1 MFVPFMF
8 PLWRKKKERKKSR
21 TIIFFL
27 SIRMWSVSVQ
37 GNPSLGLWIPHRGF
51 QIPGTGFQ
59 PLTVELQFRIPNPRI
74 PDFTS
79 KHFLDSRIQ
88 IPFYG
93 VSVAN
98 KLTKNLF
105 ISLSLIIHLFI
116 LSFCKK
122 VGLALGILTTKT
134 IFTQLN
140 AASII
145 RFSPFLICPMQR
157 LFQITFLTSLNH
169 SVNHL

>member
-1 MFVPFMF
+1 MCSEFKKGILVLQVPCFSHSCF
-8 PLWRKKKERKKSR
+8 LCDEKKRKKEI
-21 TIIFFL
+21 TDNNFFL
-27 SIRMWSVSVQ
+27 SIRIWSVIVQ

-51 QIPGTGFQ
+51 QIPGTGFR

-116 LSFCKK
+116 KFLQKSRTSTWYANYKDC
-122 VGLALGILTTKT
+122 IY
-134 IFTQLN
+134 
-140 AASII
+140 SIK
-145 RFSPFLICPMQR
+145 RY
-157 LFQITFLTSLNH
+157 
-169 SVNHL
+169 VDY

>member
-1 MFVPFMF
+1 MKCKCT
-8 PLWRKKKERKKSR
+8 RKSKSW
-21 TIIFFL
+21 TL
-27 SIRMWSVSVQ
+27 DST
-37 GNPSLGLWIPHRGF
+37 PYRGF
-51 QIPGTGFQ
+51 QIPGTGFR

-116 LSFCKK
+116 KFLQKSRTSTWYANYKDC
-122 VGLALGILTTKT
+122 IY
-134 IFTQLN
+134 
-140 AASII
+140 SIK
-145 RFSPFLICPMQR
+145 RC
-157 LFQITFLTSLNH
+157 
-169 SVNHL
+169 VDY